1 MSYAL
6 TEFNGVLLPDR
17 MPEDDLSTGMAES
30 SLLDSI
36 GGAFDYWQMVQR
48 PPRKRT
54 IPFRGIYT
62 GETTYLVDEAGN
74 YIVDEAGNYI
84 IAGDA
89 ENRLRAQVGALLA
102 QQGRRGSLWRE
113 REDGARQWLTARLQS
128 VNYIRKVDDAY
139 TANIDCQFET
149 LHAAWRAETATQKS
163 VSASNGVAAGLTVSN
178 GGDVT
183 VQDAVIT
190 VAVTSGTMTQLD
202 IDGTGIDLTWAGS
215 LASGNTLEINCAAQ
229 SVARTDGTDQYSGF
243 VLNSGHT
250 ARGWLPLEQGITLL
264 VVTVMG
270 GDATVTVTHYNQF
283 R

>member
-1 MSYAL
+1 MTYAL
-6 TEFNGVLLPDR
+6 TDFNEVALPGR
-17 MPEDDLSTGMAES
+17 MPEDDLSTGMAEN

-36 GGAFDYWQMVQR
+36 GGAFDYWQTVQR

-84 IAGDA
+84 IAGYA
-89 ENRLRAQVGALLA
+89 ANILRAQIDALLA

-113 REDGARQWLTARLQS
+113 REDGALQWLTARLQS

-139 TANIDCQFET
+139 TATIDCQFET
-149 LHAAWRAETATQKS
+149 LDYAWRAETATQKS
-163 VSASNGVAAGLTVSN
+163 VNASAGVAAGLTVSN

-183 VQDAVIT
+183 VYDATLT
-190 VAVTSGTMTQLD
+190 VARTSGTISGVTV
-202 IDGTGIDLTWAGS
+202 TGPGVAWTWAGS
-215 LASGNTLEINCAAQ
+215 LASGALVIDCAAQ
-229 SVARTDGTDQYSGF
+229 TVRAAGVNAYSGF
-243 VLNSGHT
+243 SLGAGHT
-250 ARGWLPLEQGITLL
+250 ARGWLPLEPGDTPL
-264 VVTVMG
+264 VVTVTG
-270 GDATVTVTHYNQF
+270 GAATVTVTHYNQF